1 MVKPRKIQ
9 IGKFQADN
17 VKRELPNM
25 DRFKKWYDQFL
36 NTPELKDYD
45 AYLWGS
51 FPENENTRD
60 IDILLTQG
68 EGFLPTTQ
76 EMEELSVKNLEASLV
91 NNNMLVDMGFTDGKI
106 RPFQETM
113 NVYNSTGKPV
123 PTDGYVYGHEWYVDD
138 EIKKNRSNWTG
149 PFAKKLDNNMMH
161 LGGAI
166 PYSKQL
172 NKLENYGD
180 YYSNKPIKIK
190 ERSKSWKM

>member
-60 IDILLTQG
+60 IDILLT
-68 EGFLPTTQ
+68 
-76 EMEELSVKNLEASLV
+76 
-91 NNNMLVDMGFTDGKI
+91 
-106 RPFQETM
+106 
-113 NVYNSTGKPV
+113 
-123 PTDGYVYGHEWYVDD
+123 
-138 EIKKNRSNWTG
+138 
-149 PFAKKLDNNMMH
+149 
-161 LGGAI
+161 
-166 PYSKQL
+166 
-172 NKLENYGD
+172 
-180 YYSNKPIKIK
+180 
-190 ERSKSWKM
+190 